1 MARHRLLP
9 AGEAGRG
16 MAQLRADR
24 GGTGLPHL
32 LQAEIFRDRQPVLTS
47 TPRLGFA
54 ALLLQPLPRGEQR
67 VCKRKS
73 PSRGP
78 GCTERVSAKEAG
90 RKAL

>member
-16 MAQLRADR
+16 MAHLRADR
-24 GGTGLPHL
+24 GGGDSPPFTSGN
-32 LQAEIFRDRQPVLTS
+32 FRDRQPVLTS
-47 TPRLGFA
+47 TPRLGVA
-54 ALLLQPLPRGEQR
+54 ALLLQALPRGEQR

-78 GCTERVSAKEAG
+78 GCTERVSVEEAG